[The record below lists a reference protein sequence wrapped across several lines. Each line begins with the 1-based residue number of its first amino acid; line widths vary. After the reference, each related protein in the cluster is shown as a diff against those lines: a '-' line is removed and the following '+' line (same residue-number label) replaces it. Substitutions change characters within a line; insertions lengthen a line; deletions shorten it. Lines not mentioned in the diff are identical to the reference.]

1 MDALIL
7 AFGRGSPRCGD
18 LLFPHQ
24 VLLGLL
30 HRGSALAF
38 DSRSVDCGEYTKVVR
53 DGRPLE
59 LGEGLTAIVQAR
71 AQVWPAIAKLSSRSA
86 ALRARL
92 HQTDRLLDSTL
103 DRGGGAWE
111 RVPGEQP
118 VVHFAPTASC
128 RSRRRSTSLVRGSS
142 L

>member
-7 AFGRGSPRCGD
+7 ASGRGSPRWGD

-38 DSRSVDCGEYTKVVR
+38 DSLSVDCGEHTKVCVR
-53 DGRPLE
+53 DGRLLE

-118 VVHFAPTASC
+118 VVHFAPTASGG
-128 RSRRRSTSLVRGSS
+128 SSRRST
-142 L
+142 